1 MYFALV
7 QNIALLVAL
16 TFLHSLLVRRL
27 SGHRLLP
34 LVSGLLFGA
43 VVLVGMKTPVVLQPG
58 LIFDG
63 RSIILAVAGLFGGPL
78 TAGIAATIGAAY
90 RLWLGGVG
98 AAAGV
103 AVIIGSAGIGVGWHY
118 LRRRHSGCES
128 IFALYLF
135 GVIVH
140 LWMIAC
146 MTALPTA
153 IVAQVLTT
161 ISLPVLLL
169 YPPATLLVCLLF
181 LQMQRHREAEEALRR
196 ERNQLNALVQAI
208 PDLLFDLGLDGR
220 YYACHA
226 RQNEKLAAPSSE
238 LIGRT
243 VAEVMPADAAAVCL
257 AALQEAAEKGQSS
270 GRQFMLGLEDGSHW
284 FELSVARKQVAPGES
299 LRFIV
304 LSRDI
309 SERKQI
315 EEQLRHAKEAA
326 ETANR
331 AKSVFLAN
339 MSHEI
344 RTPMNGVIG
353 MTHLLRFTELTPT
366 QQDYLES
373 LELSAANLLSLISDI
388 LDLSKI
394 EAGKVELEYTDFS
407 LRQAISDLVATQI
420 AHAYEKRLQIIPQVA
435 DEIPQLVSGDQLR
448 CKQILLNLLN
458 NAIKFTDQGS
468 ITIRAG
474 MVAQSEGQLVVRL
487 TVTDTGIGMTPEVL
501 QRVFASFEQADNSTT
516 RKYGGTGLGLSISR
530 QLAELMGG
538 RIWAESVPGVGS
550 SFHLELPFPVR
561 PASGSDRQTGTP

>member
-1 MYFALV
+1 
-7 QNIALLVAL
+7 
-16 TFLHSLLVRRL
+16 
-27 SGHRLLP
+27 
-34 LVSGLLFGA
+34 
-43 VVLVGMKTPVVLQPG
+43 
-58 LIFDG
+58 
-63 RSIILAVAGLFGGPL
+63 
-78 TAGIAATIGAAY
+78 
-90 RLWLGGVG
+90 
-98 AAAGV
+98 
-103 AVIIGSAGIGVGWHY
+103 
-118 LRRRHSGCES
+118 
-128 IFALYLF
+128 
-135 GVIVH
+135 
-140 LWMIAC
+140 
-146 MTALPTA
+146 
-153 IVAQVLTT
+153 
-161 ISLPVLLL
+161 
-169 YPPATLLVCLLF
+169 
-181 LQMQRHREAEEALRR
+181 MQRHREAEEELRR

-226 RQNEKLAAPSSE
+226 RQNEKLAAPLSE

-309 SERKQI
+309 TERKQI
-315 EEQLRHAKEAA
+315 EEQLRHAKEVA
-326 ETANR
+326 EAANR